1 MKKNLYFKMMILL
14 GSISLTVFLVV
25 RFYVLESFKDQLI
38 KQVPKSAVD
47 TAYSV
52 IDSIEKDYKEKKL
65 SESDAKN
72 EVLQIIKKLRL
83 EDGTY
88 FWIHDVNLKMILH
101 PIKPE
106 MNNTDISNY
115 KSPKGVRIFA
125 EMNEMLKSEGK
136 GWYNYSWPKNPQ
148 VGEKE
153 KTSYLKLH
161 KNWGWIIGAGEYVE
175 DVEKQMEN
183 FFIIINTIV
192 VILFITALIVGHFIA
207 KNITI
212 KLKGVSNE
220 VDETVVSFR
229 KTAEETQ
236 RSIEALTQVSVEQAS
251 AVEETSASVH
261 EIKTMAEMNVKN
273 SEDALRISMD
283 NKEVSIKGK
292 ESLGHLESSIKEIEK
307 SIHVMND
314 EVAANNK
321 KFEDIISA
329 ITEISNK
336 TNVINEIVFQ
346 TKLLSFNASVEAA
359 RAGEH
364 GKGFAVVAEEVG
376 NLAAMSGTASQE
388 INALISKSSERISR
402 IVLESKQTIDE
413 LNNDVTKKVAKSQ
426 ETSNEFAA
434 IFDHIIDNVQKMSVS
449 INDMALASK
458 EQGDGI
464 TQINVAL
471 GQLTESSHLSMNS
484 AENLKNQVEQLN
496 KGTEN
501 LSASVGI
508 LNKEI
513 GG

>member
-1 MKKNLYFKMMILL
+1 MKKNLYFKIMLLL
-14 GSISLTVFLVV
+14 GSISLAVFLVV

-52 IDSIEKDYKEKKL
+52 IDSIDKDFKDKKL
-65 SESDAKN
+65 SELDAKN
-72 EVLQIIKKLRL
+72 EVLKIINKLRL
-83 EDGTY
+83 EEGTY
-88 FWIHDVNLKMILH
+88 FWIHDINLKMILH

-106 MNNTDISNY
+106 MNNTDISTY
-115 KSPKGVRIFA
+115 KSPSGVHIFA
-125 EMNEMLKSEGK
+125 EMNEMLKKNGQ

-161 KNWGWIIGAGEYVE
+161 KNWGWIIGTGEYVE
-175 DVEKQMEN
+175 DVEKQMARFFLVIN
-183 FFIIINTIV
+183 FV
-192 VILFITALIVGHFIA
+192 VAALFIVALIVGHFIA
-207 KNITI
+207 KSITL
-212 KLKGVSNE
+212 KLKGVSDE
-220 VDETVVSFR
+220 VDGTVLSFR

-236 RSIEALTQVSVEQAS
+236 RSIESLTQVSVEQAS

-273 SEDALRISMD
+273 SEDTLRVSMD
-283 NKEVSIKGK
+283 NKEVSLKGK
-292 ESLGHLESSIKEIEK
+292 ESLALLETSIKEIE
-307 SIHVMND
+307 SSVQLMND
-314 EVAANNK
+314 EVDANNK

-376 NLAAMSGTASQE
+376 NLAAMSGKASQE
-388 INALISKSSERISR
+388 INELISKSSDRISK
-402 IVLESKQTIDE
+402 IVLESKNTIAE
-413 LNNDVTKKVAKSQ
+413 LNKDVTQKVANSQ
-426 ETSNEFAA
+426 QTSNEFAE
-434 IFDHIIDNVQKMSVS
+434 IFDHIIENVQKMSLS

-471 GQLTESSHLSMNS
+471 NQLTESSNLSMNS
-484 AENLKNQVEQLN
+484 AESLKNQVDQLN

-501 LSASVGI
+501 LSVSVGI

-513 GG
+513 RG